1 MNDPARVE
9 PSATIPPAPAPT
21 STQTRPAGP
30 LPPKK
35 AVRRKRVLHRDEP
48 IPPRPDP
55 IDPDVVIRIRGLTK
69 RYGTRTAVDSLNLDV
84 RRGEIF
90 GLLGPNGAGKTTTV
104 LMLLGL
110 TEPSAGDVT
119 VAGFDPR
126 RESLQVKRRVGY
138 LPDSVGFY
146 GGLTGR
152 ENLRYTARLNGI
164 PKKEAEERISDV
176 LRQVGLADR
185 ADDRADTYSRGMRQR
200 LGIADALVKDPEVL
214 ILDEPTTAI
223 DPMGVVEMLAL
234 IRGLA
239 RDRGIAI
246 LLASHLLDQVQSV
259 CQRVGIFDRGRII
272 GLGSVEELAT
282 TFGEPPDRLDVV
294 LEADSAPDSDA
305 AAERL
310 AAVPGVLGLSSLDE
324 GVGRTGWRL
333 TIEPGRSETE
343 VVRAVVDAVL
353 AEGWRIERLGHARPS
368 LEQIYRRAVERAE
381 AAA

>member
-1 MNDPARVE
+1 M
-9 PSATIPPAPAPT
+9 
-21 STQTRPAGP
+21 
-30 LPPKK
+30 
-35 AVRRKRVLHRDEP
+35 LHRDEP

-69 RYGTRTAVDSLNLDV
+69 RYGARTAVDSLNLDV

-110 TEPSAGDVT
+110 TEPSAGEVT

-126 RESLQVKRRVGY
+126 HDSLQVKRRVGY

-164 PKKEAEERISDV
+164 RRKEAEQQIGDV
-176 LRQVGLADR
+176 LAQVGLADR
-185 ADDRADTYSRGMRQR
+185 ADDRAETYSRGMRQR

-282 TFGEPPDRLDVV
+282 SFGEPPDRLDVV
-294 LEADSAPDSDA
+294 LDAESVSDPADVAS
-305 AAERL
+305 RL
-310 AAVPGVLGLSSLDE
+310 GELPGVLAADPLEE
-324 GVGRTGWRL
+324 GASRTGWRL
-333 TIEPGRSETE
+333 TVDSSRAEIEVMRG
-343 VVRAVVDAVL
+343 VVDAVL
-353 AEGWRIERLGHARPS
+353 SAGWRIERLGHARPS
-368 LEQIYRRAVERAE
+368 LEQIYRRAVQRAE

>member
-1 MNDPARVE
+1 MSGMEGTEPAAE
-9 PSATIPPAPAPT
+9 ASAAPAA
-21 STQTRPAGP
+21 AGRRNRG
-30 LPPKK
+30 LK
-35 AVRRKRVLHRDEP
+35 RKRVLAQIEPSERHHAAPDADE
-48 IPPRPDP
+48 
-55 IDPDVVIRIRGLTK
+55 VIWMRGLTK
-69 RYGTRTAVDSLNLDV
+69 RYGSRTAVDALDLDV

-110 TEPSAGDVT
+110 TEPTDGDVR

-146 GGLTGR
+146 GSLTGR

-164 PKKEAEERISDV
+164 PSKAASERINEV
-176 LRQVGLADR
+176 LFQVGLADR

-223 DPMGVVEMLAL
+223 DPMGVVEMLEL

-259 CQRVGIFDRGRII
+259 CHRVGIFDRGRLI
-272 GLGSVEELAT
+272 GLGTVADLAVE
-282 TFGEPPDRLDVV
+282 FGEPVNRLEVA
-294 LEADSAPDSDA
+294 LEPGSTLDSTA
-305 AAERL
+305 ARDLL
-310 AAVPGVLGLSSLDE
+310 ASVSGVGAVEPVDE
-324 GVGRTGWRL
+324 GWGRGTWRL
-333 TIEPGRSETE
+333 T
-343 VVRAVVDAVL
+343 L
-353 AEGWRIERLGHARPS
+353 AEGPGESDVIRGVLDALATRGARVERIGRSRPS
-368 LEQIYRRAVERAE
+368 LEQIYRRAVERETAVRAG